1 MKLSEIKIDIKD
13 SRYIVLIILFG
24 ILLFTL
30 YRHYFRQQI
39 NSEQYSKKGEQ
50 KSEVVT
56 DPYFNIDVL
65 KPREDANS
73 QTARNPFAPGQPPPP
88 PPGSPGAQVVVIEEV
103 QQGPPE
109 PQSPAPAPEP
119 QEPPEM
125 ANLKVFGVLNRD
137 GKDMYAFLSDGKE
150 VYVVRKDDIF
160 ANQYKITQLDEDKI
174 EISTIKGNFKKTL
187 TISGG

>member
-1 MKLSEIKIDIKD
+1 MKLSEIKIDRKD

-24 ILLFTL
+24 ILLFAL
-30 YRHYFRQQI
+30 YRHYFGQQI

-50 KSEVVT
+50 KAEVVT

-65 KPREDANS
+65 KPKEDANS
-73 QTARNPFAPGQPPPP
+73 QTKRNPFAPGQPPPP
-88 PPGSPGAQVVVIEEV
+88 PPGSQPVQVEERPEEPM
-103 QQGPPE
+103 GPP
-109 PQSPAPAPEP
+109 APPPPPPDPVP

-125 ANLKVFGVLNRD
+125 ANLKVFGVLNQD